1 MRRFS
6 LFLLTL
12 AVLFPARAEEET
24 FSVDDLLQQGRQL
37 LQENLDP
44 EALRALGAD
53 PQALDRLMA
62 ELQQRF
68 QGEYVLD
75 LAALKPLAPTLL
87 PLLEA
92 HEETQPYAAWL
103 RTRLDYLEVA
113 ETLRQ
118 QTPPPKPGQPPPP
131 RVNPSAAVE
140 RKAWQKQLQT
150 RPWPP
155 AAQEYVPKLKPLFT
169 AQRVPPELVWV
180 AEVESS
186 FNPKARSPAGASG
199 LFQLMPET
207 AKSLGLSLWPRDQRR
222 DPERSATAAAKQ
234 LHTLYGQFHDWRLAL
249 AAYNAGSGRVSS
261 LLKASKAKT
270 FDAIAPRLPAETQMY
285 VPKIEATLL
294 KREGALLTRLKS
306 P

>member
-1 MRRFS
+1 M
-6 LFLLTL
+6 L
-12 AVLFPARAEEET
+12 AGFFPARAAEET
-24 FSVDDLLQQGRQL
+24 FSADDLIPMGRQW
-37 LQENLDP
+37 LQENIDP
-44 EALRALGAD
+44 DALRALGAD
-53 PQALDRLMA
+53 PKELDRLLA
-62 ELQQRF
+62 QLQKQF

-75 LAALKPLAPTLL
+75 LAALKSLAPAIL

-92 HEETQPYAAWL
+92 SEETKPYAAWL
-103 RTRLDYLEVA
+103 KTRLDYMEVA

-118 QTPPPKPGQPPPP
+118 QTPPPKPKPGEPPPP
-131 RVNPSAAVE
+131 RVNPSAEVE

-150 RPWPP
+150 RPWPA

-169 AQRVPPELVWV
+169 AQKVPAELVWL

-186 FNPKARSPAGASG
+186 FNPQARSPAGASG

-234 LHTLYGQFHDWRLAL
+234 LRALHEQFHDWRLAL
-249 AAYNAGSGRVSS
+249 AAYNAGAGHVSK

-270 FDAIAPRLPAETQMY
+270 FDAIAQRLPAETQMY
-285 VPKIEATLL
+285 VPKVEATLL
-294 KREGALLTRLKS
+294 KREGALLSRLKTPS
-306 P
+306 A